1 MASVCENDAVSKFSS
16 TQYTAVVVRAASSRQ
31 DSLAKFSDAVHAVA
45 AAEVTRSFLSLAGL
59 YMAAIVPG
67 YSRVQDQVVVVSR
80 NIPADDPGIEN
91 VSE

>member
-59 YMAAIVPG
+59 YGCDRARLLASSGP
-67 YSRVQDQVVVVSR
+67 SRRSF
-80 NIPADDPGIEN
+80 
-91 VSE
+91 